1 MKCKDIESLLI
12 DSTEG
17 ELNAEKLSEIKL
29 HVSECASCAHFQE
42 DLEKIRLCLKEIP
55 PSAPSAELAKKTQL
69 LCHAKIRTLHAAGR
83 KNASQTLL
91 TRIPKLVWIALFS
104 LIALTLI
111 WTFSLAENLN
121 IGQPLSFQTMAI
133 LFLMIQ
139 NAAMLF
145 FAPILIRKYRVKNQN
160 FESI

>member
-1 MKCKDIESLLI
+1 MKCKDIESLII

-69 LCHAKIRTLHAAGR
+69 LCHAKIRTFHAAGR

-104 LIALTLI
+104 LIALTII
-111 WTFSLAENLN
+111 WMFPLMKDFK
-121 IGQPLSFQTMAI
+121 IDQPLSSQTIAV

-145 FAPILIRKYRVKNQN
+145 FAPILIRRYRVKNQD
-160 FESI
+160 FRFI